1 MTRESRD
8 TARNTATAIADR
20 AARGEAIGIERM
32 PTPSVRLLLPMRD
45 GIRLDTFVWLPEG
58 APGPVPAIL
67 LRTPYQEHVLGWAR
81 LGILRYRDAGYA
93 LVVQVIRGIGSSEGT
108 FGFNAPH
115 DRTDGYDTVEWI
127 AAEPW
132 CDGNVGMDCGSYV
145 GMTQLTAATAQ
156 PPHLKCIVPSVPSA
170 DFFREIPYFGGGFG
184 RQHTLTWTQ
193 LISVESLAE
202 LTGGFAGVMPLLSKP
217 DWVRRLRLRP
227 VLDAAD
233 GLLAGDKLAHYRDVL
248 AHPTF
253 DDWWRERTIMP
264 EDYARIG
271 IPAMVVSGNFDLGI
285 GALTVWRGLE
295 AHAPSAERFLLI
307 GPWDHG
313 QSYVGAG
320 ERYGP
325 YELPPHARL
334 DPFEVRLAFFER
346 HLKGRGAG
354 PDLGGRVKV
363 YLTGANEWRSF
374 AAFPPAEV
382 TTRTFWLHSGGRA
395 NTHRGDGRLDE
406 SAPAAEPADRMTAD
420 PTLPFVPA
428 MTNAAALVLDARELL
443 RHSETLVYPTAPL
456 ARPLTVLGEAT
467 AELVVSADTPDAD
480 VAVWLVE
487 LTADSRATQLAQG
500 FLRLR
505 YREGWDREVLLRPGE
520 PVRVSVPLT
529 YVGHRIPAGNRLA
542 LLVGPGN
549 FPWVDPNPN
558 TGDPIASATRLQ
570 VAEQRVWHEVARPS
584 RLLLPCLPP

>member
-1 MTRESRD
+1 MTRPTGDSARS
-8 TARNTATAIADR
+8 TASAIADR
-20 AARGEAIGIERM
+20 AARGQAVAIERM
-32 PTPSVRLLLPMRD
+32 PTPSIRLGVAMRN
-45 GIRLDTFVWLPEG
+45 GIRLDTFAWLPEG
-58 APGPVPAIL
+58 APGPFPAIL

-81 LGILRYRDAGYA
+81 LGILRYRTAGYA
-93 LVVQVIRGIGSSEGT
+93 LVVQVIRGVGSSEGT

-115 DRTDGYDTVEWI
+115 DRTDGYDTVEWV
-127 AAEPW
+127 AAQPW

-145 GMTQLTAATAQ
+145 GMTQLTAATAE
-156 PPHLKCIVPSVPSA
+156 PPHLKCIIPSVPSA
-170 DFFREIPYFGGGFG
+170 DFFREIPYSGGGFG

-202 LTGGFAGVMPLLSKP
+202 LTGGFAGVMPLLANP
-217 DWVRRLRLRP
+217 EWVKRLMMRP
-227 VLDAAD
+227 AVAAAD
-233 GLLAGDKLAHYRDVL
+233 DLLEGDKLAHYRDVL

-271 IPAMVVSGNFDLGI
+271 IPTMVVSGNFDLSI

-295 AHAPSAERFLLI
+295 NNAPPAERFLLI

-325 YELPPHARL
+325 YQFPDHARL
-334 DPFEVRLAFFER
+334 DPFELRLAFFER
-346 HLKGRGAG
+346 HLKGAGAG

-374 AAFPPAEV
+374 EAFPPAAVE
-382 TTRTFWLHSGGRA
+382 TRTFYLHSGGRA
-395 NTHRGDGRLDE
+395 NTHRGDGRLDQSVPNAE
-406 SAPAAEPADRMTAD
+406 SPDHVTAD

-428 MTNAAALVLDARELL
+428 MTNAAAVVLDARELI
-443 RHSETLVYPTAPL
+443 RHSETLVYATAPL
-456 ARPLTVLGEAT
+456 EAPLTILGEAT
-467 AELVVSADTPDAD
+467 AELFVSADTPDAD
-480 VAVWLVE
+480 VAVWLAE
-487 LTADSRATQLAQG
+487 LTADGGAVQLAQG

-505 YREGWDREVLLRPGE
+505 YREGWDREVLLEPGK
-520 PVRVSVPLT
+520 PVRISVPLT
-529 YVGHRIPAGNRLA
+529 YVGHQIPAGHRLA
-542 LLVGPGN
+542 LLAGPGN

-558 TGDPIASATRLQ
+558 TGEPIATATQLQ
-570 VAEQRVWHEVARPS
+570 RAEQVLWHDAGRPS
-584 RLLLPCLPP
+584 RLLLPCLPR